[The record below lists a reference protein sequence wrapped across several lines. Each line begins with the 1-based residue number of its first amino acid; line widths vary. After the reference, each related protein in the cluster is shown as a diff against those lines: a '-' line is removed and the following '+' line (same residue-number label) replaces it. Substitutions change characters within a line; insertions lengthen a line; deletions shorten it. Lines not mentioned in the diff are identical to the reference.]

1 MKAQLNYILS
11 TLVMLFFVTG
21 SVQSQNRPDLDLLDR
36 MYNYSST
43 VDTTSHEFES
53 YTYTKSTFNVKK
65 RNIALLAV
73 PTMYA
78 IAHRV
83 DRRQYLSETFSRVH
97 FYRLDSYDSKP
108 ILHFST
114 IPHQHGTLTRI
125 LPYLKPK
132 IYDETIVGNN
142 LLSPFCKTN
151 RKYYKYSV
159 KFLLNG
165 TANIT
170 YSPVNDNTQLVKG
183 QAIVDY
189 ESGRVISTI
198 LDGEFDMV
206 HFSLGMNMGDEGLMS
221 LVPTDVRLNSRFN
234 FLGSR
239 TEANLRTLYGLGKPN
254 IDSIA
259 KNNDIQQMA
268 NVRPVPLTIQE
279 QFILDDHIERLK
291 DEEVDS
297 VNRKNRWVKDVLWDR
312 IGDNLL
318 NRIKGTF
325 GMQNQGYLR
334 INPLLNPLYMG
345 YDNHR
350 GFVYKFDIRLNYE
363 FTRNS
368 EINARFNS
376 GYSFKRKQL
385 YYKLPVTYYYN
396 KKRNGYIQAEIGN
409 GNWIKNGNALKAAEE
424 AYIVEHGDSLSIK
437 YPKMI
442 YFKDKYFRITNNY
455 DISKNWSILFGVIFH
470 CRNAVEKYAYQ
481 LVGLPDHYTSSA
493 PNIQLQWRPTGWN
506 GMFLTLDYER
516 SFENF
521 LGANIAY
528 ERIELDAQQIKR
540 LSRLQALKIRAGAGG
555 YTYKHGPS
563 YFLDYSNFRE
573 NYIPGGWND
582 DWSGGFELLNSDY
595 YNNSKYYVRGNLT
608 YEAPLLLAAHIPW
621 IGHFFEM
628 ERLYSSALWAKDI
641 HPYIE
646 LGYGFTTRL
655 LSAGVFVNNKN
666 GKFESFGVKMGLELF
681 RHW

>member
-53 YTYTKSTFNVKK
+53 YTYIKSTFNVKK

-97 FYRLDSYDSKP
+97 FYHLDSYDSKP

-259 KNNDIQQMA
+259 K
-268 NVRPVPLTIQE
+268 
-279 QFILDDHIERLK
+279 
-291 DEEVDS
+291 
-297 VNRKNRWVKDVLWDR
+297 
-312 IGDNLL
+312 
-318 NRIKGTF
+318 
-325 GMQNQGYLR
+325 
-334 INPLLNPLYMG
+334 
-345 YDNHR
+345 
-350 GFVYKFDIRLNYE
+350 
-363 FTRNS
+363 
-368 EINARFNS
+368 
-376 GYSFKRKQL
+376 KQ
-385 YYKLPVTYYYN
+385 
-396 KKRNGYIQAEIGN
+396 R
-409 GNWIKNGNALKAAEE
+409 
-424 AYIVEHGDSLSIK
+424 
-437 YPKMI
+437 
-442 YFKDKYFRITNNY
+442 
-455 DISKNWSILFGVIFH
+455 
-470 CRNAVEKYAYQ
+470 
-481 LVGLPDHYTSSA
+481 YTTDGKCSSCA
-493 PNIQLQWRPTGWN
+493 
-506 GMFLTLDYER
+506 F
-516 SFENF
+516 
-521 LGANIAY
+521 
-528 ERIELDAQQIKR
+528 
-540 LSRLQALKIRAGAGG
+540 
-555 YTYKHGPS
+555 
-563 YFLDYSNFRE
+563 DYS
-573 NYIPGGWND
+573 G
-582 DWSGGFELLNSDY
+582 
-595 YNNSKYYVRGNLT
+595 T
-608 YEAPLLLAAHIPW
+608 
-621 IGHFFEM
+621 
-628 ERLYSSALWAKDI
+628 I
-641 HPYIE
+641 H
-646 LGYGFTTRL
+646 
-655 LSAGVFVNNKN
+655 S
-666 GKFESFGVKMGLELF
+666 
-681 RHW
+681 